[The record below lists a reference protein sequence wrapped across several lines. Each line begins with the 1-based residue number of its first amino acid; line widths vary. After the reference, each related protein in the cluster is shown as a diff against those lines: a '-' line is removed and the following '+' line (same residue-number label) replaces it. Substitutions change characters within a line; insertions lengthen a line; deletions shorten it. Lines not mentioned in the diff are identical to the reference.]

1 MKTPTKQEYFK
12 ILRSNP
18 EYLSLLKK
26 IPEAHERKKTINIV
40 EYVAGNIYDA
50 LIMMNASSKQNPEI
64 LDKISEALK
73 TGDGIIKENDGNPVV
88 QNQDKKEK

>member
-26 IPEAHERKKTINIV
+26 IPEANDRKKAINIV

-73 TGDGIIKENDGNPVV
+73 TGDGIIKENDGSSVV